1 MCSPETHRRSRCVG
15 ICDAVDC
22 LDQHCCLRS
31 CPGFCGSWHS
41 CVTWKHQ
48 EVRSQAPAGLHC
60 SPFTD
65 FHPTSFLSDNPQR
78 CHSTYWNWQRREFL
92 FWNVS
97 DRRAQKNRIILTKSH
112 TGTLVTYSLGIQAD
126 VSLCR
131 STVSQQSKAAVW
143 SSIGWYSSGNYKYGC
158 RLHTS
163 CSTHDETDLEDQG
176 NVDTFK
182 FSFPYISTLFLGAT
196 IQNCSETWKKEA
208 GESSSVCF

>member
-1 MCSPETHRRSRCVG
+1 MEVSTGNCTCVCIASVMCSPETHRRSRCVG

-131 STVSQQSKAAVW
+131 STVSHRARQLFDHPLAGILQGIINMDVGSTRPVPPTM
-143 SSIGWYSSGNYKYGC
+143 
-158 RLHTS
+158 RLIWKTKVMW
-163 CSTHDETDLEDQG
+163 THS
-176 NVDTFK
+176 NSHFH
-182 FSFPYISTLFLGAT
+182 ISQHYF
-196 IQNCSETWKKEA
+196 
-208 GESSSVCF
+208 